1 MDKIKVS
8 VIIPVYNV
16 ELYIDE
22 CIESLL
28 RQSLDEIEFIF
39 VDDGST
45 DKSVQKIKEYK
56 DNRIKILYK
65 QNGGQSSARNLG
77 IKHARGEFITFID
90 SDDFLIIDECYEKMY
105 ELAINSKSDIVC
117 GNGIKFFGN
126 GNKSELYRNKN
137 EFYERTMDSKEYL
150 YVFRKN
156 NSMHSVVWLNLY
168 SRSFILDNELFFE
181 EGYLHEDELF
191 IARAFLV
198 ANTVTI
204 YPKNY
209 YGYRIRSKSTITSV
223 SNIEKRRNDLKYICN
238 ELLIIYSNVDD
249 KNLKKEL
256 MKHLS
261 GLILTLIL
269 VYGENNIGLKL
280 KGVLLK
286 YSNGIKS
293 RIVNICV
300 SIFPQIYRKIKFIS

>member
-1 MDKIKVS
+1 MDNVKVS

-16 ELYIDE
+16 QLYINE

-39 VDDGST
+39 IDDGST
-45 DKSVQKIKEYK
+45 DESVRKIKEYK

-65 QNGGQSSARNLG
+65 QNGGQSSARNIG
-77 IKHARGEFITFID
+77 IKYSRGEFITFLD

-105 ELAINSKSDIVC
+105 DIAINNKSDIVC
-117 GNGIKFFGN
+117 GNGIKFFEN
-126 GNKSELYRNKN
+126 KNKSELYRNKS
-137 EFYERTMDSKEYL
+137 EFYERTMDSREYL
-150 YVFRKN
+150 YIFRKN

-168 SRSFILDNELFFE
+168 KRNFILDNKLFFE

-191 IARAFLV
+191 IAKTFLAAKIV
-198 ANTVTI
+198 SI
-204 YPKNY
+204 YPNNY
-209 YGYRIRSKSTITSV
+209 YGYRIRGESTMTSFN
-223 SNIEKRRNDLKYICN
+223 NIERRRNDLKYICN
-238 ELLIIYSNVDD
+238 ELLIIYSNLYD

-261 GLILTLIL
+261 GLILTLVL

-280 KGVLLK
+280 KRVLFK

-293 RIVNICV
+293 RIVNICILI
-300 SIFPQIYRKIKFIS
+300 SPKIYRKIKFGR